1 MEPDEPGADASTP
14 GYFGTRLAHD
24 PNRAKVWQHLTAYLS
39 RWIAPDARVLEL
51 GAGWCD
57 FANQVA
63 AAEVVAL
70 DADATVESAAR
81 PGVTAVVGDCTDLSQ
96 FPDGRFDVV
105 FASNLVEHLDRDAVD
120 RLVDESHRVLAAGG
134 RLILL
139 QPNFRL
145 APGRYFDDYTHVSI
159 WTDQSLGDFL
169 RSRGWQLEAVFPR
182 FLPLTLKSRGAGLTF
197 LVPWYLRSPVKPL
210 AGQMLVVARPMTWRD
225 KTLCVV
231 LPTYNERDSIA
242 ECIRRFE
249 ALPEVD
255 EVLVVNNNAAPGT
268 SEEVATTGARE
279 VLETRQGYGAA
290 IQRGLME
297 TDADLV
303 CLCEPDGTF
312 DPEDLRKLLAFMP
325 ECDLVVGSRT
335 VATFIWDGA
344 NMGWFLRWGNWGG
357 RQVGGGPAQHD
368 LAQRRRLHV
377 PRDDPRGG
385 SAGAPALHGERV
397 RLRAGDDAAG
407 RHPQDP
413 DGPGPGE
420 LPPTGGGVL
429 GDR

>member
-169 RSRGWQLEAVFPR
+169 RSRRVAARGGVPAVPAVDPEVARCRADLPR
-182 FLPLTLKSRGAGLTF
+182 PV
-197 LVPWYLRSPVKPL
+197 VPPL
-210 AGQMLVVARPMTWRD
+210 AGQAARRPD
-225 KTLCVV
+225 
-231 LPTYNERDSIA
+231 
-242 ECIRRFE
+242 
-249 ALPEVD
+249 
-255 EVLVVNNNAAPGT
+255 
-268 SEEVATTGARE
+268 AR
-279 VLETRQGYGAA
+279 
-290 IQRGLME
+290 
-297 TDADLV
+297 
-303 CLCEPDGTF
+303 
-312 DPEDLRKLLAFMP
+312 
-325 ECDLVVGSRT
+325 
-335 VATFIWDGA
+335 
-344 NMGWFLRWGNWGG
+344 G
-357 RQVGGGPAQHD
+357 RP
-368 LAQRRRLHV
+368 
-377 PRDDPRGG
+377 PR
-385 SAGAPALHGERV
+385 
-397 RLRAGDDAAG
+397 
-407 RHPQDP
+407 
-413 DGPGPGE
+413 
-420 LPPTGGGVL
+420 
-429 GDR
+429 